1 MGNSPETL
9 TDEQIRER
17 LEAEAGGTAGNP
29 ETPPAPAEPE
39 GVEYKT
45 ETGQV
50 YKGKDW
56 EEVAQKIAS
65 AQEHASRTIR
75 EQKDERDALMAELQ
89 RRQNEKVEVPAPK
102 KSDFDKIKY
111 YETWQN
117 DPLAAEAEAIKQV
130 LAQLFEVDSFDEL
143 RKGYEFSYQK
153 SLGLQQNEELW
164 KFHAAHPEFSGSAE
178 DATAITEWVQ
188 ENNPEYDPSKGKF
201 LTARDLEYAYY
212 KLIDEGK
219 IRPAEEPP
227 PDQQREQA
235 PPSLTG
241 SAGQGGKNPLENPE
255 RLSDEELEKLARK
268 MGVLNY

>member
-1 MGNSPETL
+1 MGNSPEAL
-9 TDEQIRER
+9 TDEQLKAK
-17 LEAEAGGTAGNP
+17 LEEEPNSEEAVS
-29 ETPPAPAEPE
+29 ETPPEPE

-75 EQKDERDALMAELQ
+75 EQRDERDALMAELQ
-89 RRQNEKVEVPAPK
+89 RRQNEKVETPAQK

-117 DPLAAEAEAIKQV
+117 DPYAAERDVIRQV
-130 LAQLFEVDSFDEL
+130 LAEEFGVDSFDDL
-143 RKGYEFSYQK
+143 RRGYEFSYQK

-164 KFHAAHPEFSGSAE
+164 KFHAAHPEFSGSEA
-178 DATAITEWVQ
+178 DASAITEWVS
-188 ENNPEYDPSKGKF
+188 ENMPDYDPSKGKF
-201 LTARDLEYAYY
+201 LQAKDLEYAFY

-219 IRPAEEPP
+219 IKPAETEAEQTAQTNEP
-227 PDQQREQA
+227 A
-235 PPSLTG
+235 PTLSG
-241 SAGQGGKNPLENPE
+241 SAGRGGKNPLDNPE
-255 RLSDEELEKLARK
+255 SLSDDELEKLAVK
-268 MGVLNY
+268 LGVLNY